1 MIKINY
7 VLMIYITKRISPCIM
22 VNIMEKN
29 QCSVYQNGMF
39 DYTQSNPVDLSP
51 DVSGPLEGNIREF
64 IFRTLFTSSSTD
76 FTHKLDEVLRL
87 TGHFFPVTSC
97 GDFIL

>member
-1 MIKINY
+1 
-7 VLMIYITKRISPCIM
+7 
-22 VNIMEKN
+22 
-29 QCSVYQNGMF
+29 MF
-39 DYTQSNPVDLSP
+39 DYTQSNPVRSSP

-87 TGHFFPVTSC
+87 TGHFFQLHHAV
-97 GDFIL
+97 ILSYDNQMEEISVLNEWKDSSMGQ